1 MVISSYVIDTIPEK
15 CEEVSALLVTFE
27 GVELHGQEK
36 NRLIVTIEADSV
48 DATYEIATKLSLLDG
63 VLNNNLIYCNFE
75 DETLCN

>member
-15 CEEVSALLVTFE
+15 CEEVSSILVTYP

-48 DATYEIATKLSLLDG
+48 DETYVIATKMALLDG

-75 DETLCN
+75 DETLCD